1 MPTYTMIN
9 NKTGEE
15 QDMILSFA
23 EREELL
29 EAGEYTQKLSTGK
42 LVTSV
47 KGTLSMT
54 SDGWKDHLKQI
65 KKTSGKGNTINI

>member
-15 QDMILSFA
+15 TDMILSFA

-29 EAGEYTQKLSTGK
+29 AEGQYTQKLSTGK

-65 KKTSGKGNTINI
+65 KKTSGRDNTINI

>member
-9 NKTGEE
+9 KETSEE
-15 QDMILSFA
+15 TDMILSFA
-23 EREELL
+23 ERESLL
-29 EAGEYTQKLSTGK
+29 EAGEYIQKLSTGK

-65 KKTSGKGNTINI
+65 KNTSGRDNTINI

>member
-15 QDMILSFA
+15 QDMILSFK

-29 EAGEYTQKLSTGK
+29 AEGEYTQKLSTGK

-65 KKTSGKGNTINI
+65 KKTSGKDNTINI

>member
-15 QDMILSFA
+15 QDMILSFK
-23 EREELL
+23 EREDLL
-29 EAGEYTQKLSTGK
+29 AEGEYTQKLSTGK

>member
-15 QDMILSFA
+15 TDMILSFA

-29 EAGEYTQKLSTGK
+29 AEGEYTQKLSTGK

>member
-15 QDMILSFA
+15 QDMILSFK

-29 EAGEYTQKLSTGK
+29 AEGEYTQKLSTGK

>member
-15 QDMILSFA
+15 TDMILSFK

>member
-15 QDMILSFA
+15 QDMILSFK

-29 EAGEYTQKLSTGK
+29 AEGEYTQKLSTGK

-65 KKTSGKGNTINI
+65 KNTSGKGNTINI

>member
-1 MPTYTMIN
+1 V
-9 NKTGEE
+9 
-15 QDMILSFA
+15 
-23 EREELL
+23 LL

-65 KKTSGKGNTINI
+65 KKTSGRDNTINI

>member
-15 QDMILSFA
+15 TDMILSFK

-54 SDGWKDHLKQI
+54 SDGWKDTLREI
-65 KKTSGKGNTINI
+65 KKGSGKDNTINI

>member
-29 EAGEYTQKLSTGK
+29 AEGEYTQKLSTGK

-54 SDGWKDHLKQI
+54 SDGWKDLTKRMHEKAGKESKII
-65 KKTSGKGNTINI
+65 K

>member
-15 QDMILSFA
+15 TDMILSFA

>member
-9 NKTGEE
+9 KETGEE
-15 QDMILSFA
+15 ADMILSFA
-23 EREELL
+23 ERDAFL
-29 EAGEYTQKLSTGK
+29 ATGSHTQKLSTGK

-65 KKTSGKGNTINI
+65 KKTSGRDNTINI

>member
-15 QDMILSFA
+15 TDMILSFK

-29 EAGEYTQKLSTGK
+29 AEGEYTQKLSTGK